1 MDDKEVETQTTLHPT
16 HSEKTL
22 RAMKAEYTVKCITFN
37 PSEAKP
43 GETLYIHV
51 LNLNRNEVIVPGSLV
66 LRFNIDLTG
75 GHANNFIAQ
84 NVSRVLVDRFSVKYV
99 GTTLQDTLAT
109 TLTKVSRIFSFHTT
123 CAITTFCWQVFKP
136 RNFVKFVRTR
146 GDKEKEL
153 KELWTLFFVRTT
165 ASGWT
170 TRFWTISFL
179 ATGSLQHDHGRFVT
193 GWGEYG
199 NQIKEEEPFVLKIF
213 CKASSHPPRYLKLFI
228 DFISPPFFAFMVVT
242 PPWLKCFTS
251 VFLELRCNPI
261 CTASSFTDANISWA
275 WCISSVVLVSSAK
288 SVSVMT
294 TGWWWWLLL
303 RSSQKL
309 NIPLFRTASGQ
320 RTFYYRTV
328 KLWHNL
334 ESFLKLSPSPFWQI
348 WLLAVRWNCHFV
360 TNSQI
365 SNRKLI

>member
-1 MDDKEVETQTTLHPT
+1 
-16 HSEKTL
+16 
-22 RAMKAEYTVKCITFN
+22 
-37 PSEAKP
+37 
-43 GETLYIHV
+43 
-51 LNLNRNEVIVPGSLV
+51 
-66 LRFNIDLTG
+66 
-75 GHANNFIAQ
+75 
-84 NVSRVLVDRFSVKYV
+84 
-99 GTTLQDTLAT
+99 
-109 TLTKVSRIFSFHTT
+109 
-123 CAITTFCWQVFKP
+123 
-136 RNFVKFVRTR
+136 
-146 GDKEKEL
+146 
-153 KELWTLFFVRTT
+153 
-165 ASGWT
+165 
-170 TRFWTISFL
+170 
-179 ATGSLQHDHGRFVT
+179 
-193 GWGEYG
+193 
-199 NQIKEEEPFVLKIF
+199 
-213 CKASSHPPRYLKLFI
+213 
-228 DFISPPFFAFMVVT
+228 MVVT

-365 SNRKLI
+365 SNRKLTLDGRETFEILLQPLRLLESKSSQPLRRFPKMTQKNGWYAKPFGKFIFLCKNTFLAPNSMCPRQTQFTRQTFFSFQTTLWGVARAGKHTNTLWPSSMWPAISNKLNPRPKKTAEVGGTVQKIFKRGQMKRPQRL